1 MENSPQPI
9 NAAED
14 RRRFFRISDAVSL
27 SYRPVA
33 EEDIG
38 LRKALFKQEHES
50 DFTIMGSLAS
60 VTQEMSGLLHK
71 IQSSEPDIASYLT
84 ALDNKIDLL
93 GRAFLSRY
101 YDLADQP
108 VQPVNISA
116 SGIAFSVQEKFEPGT
131 FIELQLLLQPSFT
144 GILIYGKV
152 VSCEKGDLTGSNSSY
167 SLSVDFT
174 HINSSDQDILI
185 RHVIKRQSKLL
196 REKREAREADDVEKA
211 V

>member
-33 EEDIG
+33 EEDIAS
-38 LRKALFKQEHES
+38 RKTLFEQEHES
-50 DFTIMGSLAS
+50 DFTILGSLAS
-60 VTQEMSGLLHK
+60 VTQQMSGLLHK
-71 IQSSEPDIASYLT
+71 IESSEPDIANYLT

-116 SGIAFSVQEKFEPGT
+116 SGISFTAPEKFEPGT

-144 GILIYGKV
+144 GILIYGQV
-152 VSCEKGDLTGSNSSY
+152 VSCEKSDPAGSDSTY
-167 SLSVDFT
+167 SLGVDFT
-174 HINSSDQDILI
+174 HINNNDQDMLI

-196 REKREAREADDVEKA
+196 RERREAREAEDVDTNY
-211 V
+211 